1 MVGFEAESKVQRV
14 KLTKRCTKGGA
25 MYAPAKCWTFIAP
38 FLSPVAKQHQSR
50 VKETGQVLN
59 KYEKYV

>member
-1 MVGFEAESKVQRV
+1 MVGFEVESKVQRV

-25 MYAPAKCWTFIAP
+25 MCAPAKCWTFIAP
-38 FLSPVAKQHQSR
+38 FFVPVAKPQQSR

-59 KYEKYV
+59 KYEKHV

>member
-1 MVGFEAESKVQRV
+1 MH
-14 KLTKRCTKGGA
+14 
-25 MYAPAKCWTFIAP
+25 APAKCWTFIAP
-38 FLSPVAKQHQSR
+38 FLSPVAKPHQSR